1 LAALATVAVAPAVAQ
16 DKPMKQ
22 DKPMTKEGMNKP
34 VMHRHVQH
42 HHHHHYQSPRGE
54 AANDGQDVK
63 AHGPLNR
70 GHFSFSQLQ
79 HTTF

>member
-1 LAALATVAVAPAVAQ
+1 LAALATIAVAAPAVAQ

-42 HHHHHYQSPRGE
+42 HYHHH
-54 AANDGQDVK
+54 AVK
-63 AHGPLNR
+63 EPM
-70 GHFSFSQLQ
+70 
-79 HTTF
+79 TDKM